1 MNNKLYIFFKYYI
14 YKNDIFNYILMTE
27 EKQEDQKEEYK
38 EVNESLNKSRTNMMC
53 NHCLYVS
60 KTYEEMKEHYK
71 SEFHRYNLNRVTMN
85 LAPLSFEDYKRKKE
99 FFMKKMEEKKKNEEN
114 LKLQQSNLYC
124 DICNKKFNSRKKL
137 DEHLISKTHLK
148 NKNKKEEDKKEE
160 NNEISTSSKENENKN
175 KEPEKTTLD
184 DVTICLFCNIK
195 NENLKE
201 NMYHMV
207 KKHKLDVPFVLYIK
221 SYTDLLKLLAK
232 KIFTYHACLTCDT
245 QKFESIR
252 SLQSHML
259 AKNHTKINDKDL
271 DEFLF
276 KYYDLKKLLHI
287 KDRNIRRSRE
297 FKILSLRARVAKELK
312 EKNLEGDDE
321 WEEVKSDEDED
332 YEPMTLPNGELLL
345 QDGTTLGSKDYKIY
359 YKQKFHVNKY
369 ESLQKAHKE
378 RNKERNLRLKRR
390 DQLRKNIKRNVNY
403 KVLKG
408 SNKGN
413 FDRINKLAIKR
424 PQIAL
429 V

>member
-1 MNNKLYIFFKYYI
+1 
-14 YKNDIFNYILMTE
+14 MTE

-99 FFMKKMEEKKKNEEN
+99 FFMKKMEEKKKIEEN

-321 WEEVKSDEDED
+321 WEEVKSDEDDD

>member
-1 MNNKLYIFFKYYI
+1 MSEDNKEDMK
-14 YKNDIFNYILMTE
+14 E
-27 EKQEDQKEEYK
+27 EKPEL
-38 EVNESLNKSRTNMMC
+38 NESINRSRTHMMC

-71 SEFHRYNLNRVTMN
+71 SEFHKYNLNRVTMN

-99 FFMKKMEEKKKNEEN
+99 FFTKKMEEKKKIEEN
-114 LKLQQSNLYC
+114 LKSQSINLYC
-124 DICNKKFNSRKKL
+124 DVCNKKFNSRKKL

>member
-1 MNNKLYIFFKYYI
+1 MSEQKKEDT
-14 YKNDIFNYILMTE
+14 KE
-27 EKQEDQKEEYK
+27 EKQE
-38 EVNESLNKSRTNMMC
+38 VNESMNKSMRTNMMC

-71 SEFHRYNLNRVTMN
+71 SEFHKYNLNRVTMN

-99 FFMKKMEEKKKNEEN
+99 FFMKKAEEKKKLEET
-114 LKLQQSNLYC
+114 LKLQSVNLYC

-137 DEHLISKTHLK
+137 DEHLASKTHLK
-148 NKNKKEEDKKEE
+148 NKLHKEEIKKEDEKKEE
-160 NNEISTSSKENENKN
+160 NNEISTSSKENK
-175 KEPEKTTLD
+175 KTEPEKTTLD
-184 DVTICLFCNIK
+184 DVTICLFCNEK

-207 KKHKLDVPFVLYIK
+207 QKHKFDIPFVLYIK

-259 AKNHTKINDKDL
+259 AKSHTFINEKDL

-276 KYYDLKKLLHI
+276 KYYDLKKLLSI
-287 KDRNIRRSRE
+287 KEKSIRRTKE

-312 EKNLEGDDE
+312 EKNLDGDDE
-321 WEEVKSDEDED
+321 WEEVKSNEGDDD

-345 QDGTTLGSKDYKIY
+345 EDGTTLGNKEYKVY
-359 YKQKFHVNKY
+359 YKQRFHINKF
-369 ESLQKAHKE
+369 EGLQKAHKE

-390 DQLRKNIKRNVNY
+390 DQLRKNVKRHVNY

-408 SNKGN
+408 SNKAN
-413 FDRINKLAIKR
+413 FSRINKLTVKR

>member
-1 MNNKLYIFFKYYI
+1 
-14 YKNDIFNYILMTE
+14 MTE

-99 FFMKKMEEKKKNEEN
+99 FFMKKMEEKKKIEEN